1 MAPEVLVALKTAA
14 AFGAQCEEELLQIL
28 DKAPERIEST
38 VIALDAAVAEGI
50 MNKVGS
56 AYIFAHDQVQQ
67 AAYLLIPDSERASF
81 HLLLGRTLW
90 KCCSENEL
98 KKHLFVLVYQLHKG
112 SSLISDHDEQVALA
126 RLSLRAGEMASAMS
140 AFLPSECYLTAGI
153 RMLNEDD
160 WFCCRDLCVDIFSLC
175 AETQYILGDF
185 DAMQGNLDKL
195 LTNGRTLQEKLRA
208 YHTLILSMGA
218 QGRALDAIS
227 TASRILP
234 ELGEALPL
242 DVTKATV
249 KQELGLTETL
259 LSAVCADTEDS
270 LLQMKPME
278 DAEKREAMKIL
289 HVLLHYAF
297 TEKKILLPVLVCR
310 MVRISISYGLCKE
323 SAHAFAFYGMISLN
337 TMGKYYDGHRYARV
351 AISIIDRFQ
360 AREFFARV
368 HVIVYLLIKPWAE
381 PIQACLPPLKRAIE
395 VGLATGD
402 ILYSMIAAHSY
413 AGCALFAGEALGP
426 LMDEMNLHS
435 KQMIDIKQRYVH
447 TNSGPMRQFAQNL
460 LGRSA
465 DPTRLVEDIMDEGD
479 PLDSPGDT
487 RSNQAAMFTYLYRLW
502 LQYLFGNYHEAWNTV
517 EEYEEIGNGSSKLI
531 SFPAACCTVF
541 FPCLTALALAREKEE
556 PKYMKTIDN
565 NLAKMEE
572 WAQLAPWN
580 CLNKLQLL
588 RAEYAFLKKDFILAA
603 TCFDHAV
610 ELSAKHRLV
619 NDQGLAL
626 ERSGIF
632 HLERGDN
639 DTASS
644 LFARARE
651 CYIKWGAWSKVWHV
665 EERYL

>member
-1 MAPEVLVALKTAA
+1 
-14 AFGAQCEEELLQIL
+14 
-28 DKAPERIEST
+28 
-38 VIALDAAVAEGI
+38 
-50 MNKVGS
+50 
-56 AYIFAHDQVQQ
+56 
-67 AAYLLIPDSERASF
+67 
-81 HLLLGRTLW
+81 
-90 KCCSENEL
+90 
-98 KKHLFVLVYQLHKG
+98 
-112 SSLISDHDEQVALA
+112 
-126 RLSLRAGEMASAMS
+126 
-140 AFLPSECYLTAGI
+140 
-153 RMLNEDD
+153 
-160 WFCCRDLCVDIFSLC
+160 
-175 AETQYILGDF
+175 
-185 DAMQGNLDKL
+185 
-195 LTNGRTLQEKLRA
+195 
-208 YHTLILSMGA
+208 
-218 QGRALDAIS
+218 
-227 TASRILP
+227 
-234 ELGEALPL
+234 
-242 DVTKATV
+242 
-249 KQELGLTETL
+249 
-259 LSAVCADTEDS
+259 
-270 LLQMKPME
+270 
-278 DAEKREAMKIL
+278 
-289 HVLLHYAF
+289 
-297 TEKKILLPVLVCR
+297 
-310 MVRISISYGLCKE
+310 
-323 SAHAFAFYGMISLN
+323 
-337 TMGKYYDGHRYARV
+337 MGKYYDGHRYARV

>member
-242 DVTKATV
+242 DVTKAIV
-249 KQELGLTETL
+249 KQELGLTTSLRNSSFCSLCRYRRFPVANETNGGCREARSHENPSRT
-259 LSAVCADTEDS
+259 SALCLYRKEDPSPSACLQNGAHFDIIRPLQGVCAC
-270 LLQMKPME
+270 LC
-278 DAEKREAMKIL
+278 IL
-289 HVLLHYAF
+289 WHD
-297 TEKKILLPVLVCR
+297 LP
-310 MVRISISYGLCKE
+310 
-323 SAHAFAFYGMISLN
+323 
-337 TMGKYYDGHRYARV
+337 
-351 AISIIDRFQ
+351 
-360 AREFFARV
+360 
-368 HVIVYLLIKPWAE
+368 
-381 PIQACLPPLKRAIE
+381 
-395 VGLATGD
+395 
-402 ILYSMIAAHSY
+402 
-413 AGCALFAGEALGP
+413 
-426 LMDEMNLHS
+426 
-435 KQMIDIKQRYVH
+435 
-447 TNSGPMRQFAQNL
+447 
-460 LGRSA
+460 
-465 DPTRLVEDIMDEGD
+465 
-479 PLDSPGDT
+479 
-487 RSNQAAMFTYLYRLW
+487 
-502 LQYLFGNYHEAWNTV
+502 
-517 EEYEEIGNGSSKLI
+517 
-531 SFPAACCTVF
+531 
-541 FPCLTALALAREKEE
+541 
-556 PKYMKTIDN
+556 
-565 NLAKMEE
+565 
-572 WAQLAPWN
+572 
-580 CLNKLQLL
+580 
-588 RAEYAFLKKDFILAA
+588 
-603 TCFDHAV
+603 
-610 ELSAKHRLV
+610 
-619 NDQGLAL
+619 
-626 ERSGIF
+626 
-632 HLERGDN
+632 
-639 DTASS
+639 
-644 LFARARE
+644 
-651 CYIKWGAWSKVWHV
+651 
-665 EERYL
+665 